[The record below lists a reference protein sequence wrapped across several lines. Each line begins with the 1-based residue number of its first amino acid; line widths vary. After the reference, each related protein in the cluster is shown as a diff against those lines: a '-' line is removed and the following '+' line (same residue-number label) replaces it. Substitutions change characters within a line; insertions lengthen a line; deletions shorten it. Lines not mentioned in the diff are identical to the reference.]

1 MSTRIPRAHETVWA
15 QEAMREHRDRPADV
29 FRCGKQERKRIDA
42 VMDAAVIPDGCSR
55 EIPVA
60 PARGPVAEFRE
71 LRSMPRGDG
80 FVLVEAPYRAGRPGR
95 ARDIFDTMTDQTTRR
110 GGEPPFTRAQVG
122 AARDY
127 RALHERVQSA
137 GVKCSR
143 AFDVQIGGQGQGQVD
158 FMDAYIRDTQRL
170 AMFHRAIGDG
180 VAMSVRQDGANT
192 MDRGS
197 RWSVTDTRLVEMV
210 CIGDKPLNAV
220 LKAHGWSAS
229 SKGTKRLRAALCAA
243 LERMQGI

>member
-1 MSTRIPRAHETVWA
+1 
-15 QEAMREHRDRPADV
+15 
-29 FRCGKQERKRIDA
+29 
-42 VMDAAVIPDGCSR
+42 
-55 EIPVA
+55 
-60 PARGPVAEFRE
+60 
-71 LRSMPRGDG
+71 
-80 FVLVEAPYRAGRPGR
+80 GR

-110 GGEPPFTRAQVG
+110 GGELPFTKAQVG

-127 RALHERVQSA
+127 RALHERVQCA

-143 AFDVQIGGQGQGQVD
+143 AFDVQIGGQGQVD

-170 AMFHRAIGDG
+170 AMFQRAIGDG
-180 VAMSVRQDGANT
+180 EAMSVRQDGAHN

-210 CIGDKPLNAV
+210 CIGDKPLSAV

>member
-1 MSTRIPRAHETVWA
+1 M
-15 QEAMREHRDRPADV
+15 
-29 FRCGKQERKRIDA
+29 GKSEVQSRIDA
-42 VMDAAVIPDGCSR
+42 MKDAAAPPDGCSR

-60 PARGPVAEFRE
+60 PARGPVVEFRE

-80 FVLVEAPYRAGRPGR
+80 FVLVEAPYRAGCPGR

-110 GGEPPFTRAQVG
+110 GGEPPFTKAQVG

-127 RALHERVQSA
+127 RALHERVQCA

-143 AFDVQIGGQGQGQVD
+143 AFDVQIGGQGRVD
-158 FMDAYIRDTQRL
+158 FMDAYIRDTERL
-170 AMFHRAIGDG
+170 AMFQRAIGDG

-210 CIGDKPLNAV
+210 CIGDKPLSAV
-220 LKAHGWSAS
+220 LKAHGWPGS
-229 SKGTKRLRAALCAA
+229 SRNIKHLRAALCAS
-243 LERMQGI
+243 LGHMQGI